1 MSVDAKD
8 FKQAMRQ
15 CAGAVALVTVGAEHG
30 KRTGLTVTSA
40 CSLSDSPPS
49 LIVCVNRNASA
60 HARIREEGAFAINF
74 LHEDHALLA
83 LTFSGQKGVNGDDRF
98 AFGEWTRG
106 ETGAPVLTDA
116 VAAFDCVLA
125 QEFETKT
132 HSIFV
137 GEVRGVSHSDGGRA
151 AGVSAQQLPRPSRN
165 PRHRDGRRSRFAASE
180 LERFFVRPALRP
192 FSPCG
197 RRWAKRR
204 GPPQFGEMAENPC
217 PSAASRRAPS
227 PQGRSVGDSYCAS
240 RSSALDLPI
249 QRGAAEFQRARR
261 FGHTTAML
269 AQRLDDRRTLGR
281 FEIRLRP
288 LPPNGGRSRSASV
301 MTPSSAVQP
310 ASRSTWRSWRMLPG

>member
-1 MSVDAKD
+1 MSIDTKD

-98 AFGEWTRG
+98 AFGQWTRG
-106 ETGAPVLTDA
+106 TTGTPVLQDA
-116 VAAFDCVLA
+116 AATFDCVLA

-137 GEVRGVSHSDGGRA
+137 GEVRAVSHS
-151 AGVSAQQLPRPSRN
+151 
-165 PRHRDGRRSRFAASE
+165 
-180 LERFFVRPALRP
+180 
-192 FSPCG
+192 
-197 RRWAKRR
+197 
-204 GPPQFGEMAENPC
+204 AE
-217 PSAASRRAPS
+217 A
-227 PQGRSVGDSYCAS
+227 
-240 RSSALDLPI
+240 
-249 QRGAAEFQRARR
+249 
-261 FGHTTAML
+261 
-269 AQRLDDRRTLGR
+269 
-281 FEIRLRP
+281 RP
-288 LPPNGGRSRSASV
+288 LVYLRSGFH
-301 MTPSSAVQP
+301 TPREITDSISLGDLDA
-310 ASRSTWRSWRMLPG
+310 RHLSWSDFS